1 MINSNSGEE
10 EPALT
15 CTPNWS
21 TGFMQAVFA
30 SYGEQETT
38 MSYIQW
44 QAATSGAGAVVKKRP
59 AAAMVALKKPAGVTG
74 ATAGTSRK
82 CVYSREYHK
91 ATSKFLSGKTLTVKN
106 KAAAKEHGRKVAGKA
121 VRQLFG

>member
-1 MINSNSGEE
+1 
-10 EPALT
+10 
-15 CTPNWS
+15 
-21 TGFMQAVFA
+21 
-30 SYGEQETT
+30 

-44 QAATSGAGAVVKKRP
+44 QDATSGAGAVVKKRP

-74 ATAGTSRK
+74 ATASTSRK

-91 ATSKFLSGKTLTVKN
+91 ATSKFLLGKTLTVKN